1 MNSPAWNVNLYLSKS
16 LTSSALKKI
25 MKLASQLEIKLV
37 ENGCQD
43 KNNISCSFD
52 RFYQYYDNRPFNSA
66 IRRIMAI
73 QINKPITGGTG
84 SVTTGERS
92 GGSSL
97 NQASQAS
104 AIEDVLDALKTANI
118 ISNFIKD
125 DTLADTSVM
134 SNRTRF
140 TVIAARKEAC
150 DHAIDVVNMLDN
162 VKVMP

>member
-84 SVTTGERS
+84 SVTTG
-92 GGSSL
+92 
-97 NQASQAS
+97 
-104 AIEDVLDALKTANI
+104 
-118 ISNFIKD
+118 
-125 DTLADTSVM
+125 
-134 SNRTRF
+134 
-140 TVIAARKEAC
+140 
-150 DHAIDVVNMLDN
+150 
-162 VKVMP
+162 